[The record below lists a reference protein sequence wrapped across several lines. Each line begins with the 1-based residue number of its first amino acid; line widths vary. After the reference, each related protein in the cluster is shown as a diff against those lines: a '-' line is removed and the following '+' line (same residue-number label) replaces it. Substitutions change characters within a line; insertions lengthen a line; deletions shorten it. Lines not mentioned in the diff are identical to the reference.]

1 MHWEDYSRL
10 RGRGA
15 CWLSNSDRIET
26 HGSRGEGLIS
36 SVKNGCGSRVAGPGV
51 RELCLCM

>member
-10 RGRGA
+10 RGRRA

-26 HGSRGEGLIS
+26 HESES
-36 SVKNGCGSRVAGPGV
+36 GV
-51 RELCLCM
+51 WICRCFDRRRL